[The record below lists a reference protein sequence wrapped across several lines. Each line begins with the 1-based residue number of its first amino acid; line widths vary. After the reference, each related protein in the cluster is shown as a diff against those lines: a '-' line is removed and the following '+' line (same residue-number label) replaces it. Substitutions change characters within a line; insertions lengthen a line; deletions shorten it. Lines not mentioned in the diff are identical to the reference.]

1 MQEDR
6 WHSGKVSAEPHSA
19 WMVRF
24 AGLVPGGGAVLDVA
38 CGPGRHALLFA
49 ARGHPVTAIDRDRAA
64 LATLEGIAGIEAIAA
79 DLEDGAPFPLA
90 GRRFAGIVVAN
101 YLWRPLV
108 PALLAALA
116 PGGALL
122 WETFAAGNEQ
132 FGRPRNPDFL
142 LRPGELLEM
151 VRGTLDVV
159 AFEDGSVDTPRPA
172 IVQRIVAV
180 RPPFDRAAAKL
191 NDYSAAASRREGGA

>member
-1 MQEDR
+1 MQEDH
-6 WHSGKVSAEPHSA
+6 WHSGKASAEQPSA

-24 AGLVPGGGAVLDVA
+24 AGLVPAGGAVLDLA
-38 CGPGRHALLFA
+38 CGRGRHARLFA
-49 ARGHPVTAIDRDRAA
+49 ARGHPVTALDRDRAA
-64 LATLEGIAGIEAIAA
+64 LAALEGVAGIEAVAA
-79 DLEDGAPFPLA
+79 DLEDGASFPLA

-108 PALLAALA
+108 PALLTSLA

-122 WETFAAGNEQ
+122 WETFAAGNEE

-159 AFEDGSVDTPRPA
+159 AFEDGRVDTPRPA
-172 IVQRIVAV
+172 MVQRIVAV
-180 RPPFDRAAAKL
+180 RPPFDRTAAKL
-191 NDYSAAASRREGGA
+191 DDYSAAASRAAGGA

>member
-1 MQEDR
+1 MQEDH
-6 WHSGKVSAEPHSA
+6 WHSGKASAEPPSA

-24 AGLVPGGGAVLDVA
+24 AGLVPAGGAVLDLA
-38 CGPGRHALLFA
+38 CGHGRHARLFA
-49 ARGHPVTAIDRDRAA
+49 GRGHPVTAIDRDRAA
-64 LATLEGIAGIEAIAA
+64 LATLESVAGIETVAA
-79 DLEDGAPFPLA
+79 DLEDGAPFKLA

-122 WETFAAGNEQ
+122 WETFAAGNET

-172 IVQRIVAV
+172 MVQRIAAV

-191 NDYSAAASRREGGA
+191 DAVSTSH